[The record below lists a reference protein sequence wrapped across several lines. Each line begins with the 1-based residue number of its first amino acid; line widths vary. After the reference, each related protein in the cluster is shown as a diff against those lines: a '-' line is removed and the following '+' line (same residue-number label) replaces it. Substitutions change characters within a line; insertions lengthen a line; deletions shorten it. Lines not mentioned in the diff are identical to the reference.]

1 MVKFDGNDIT
11 VTQGDTLVFTLVIDG
26 AEEGNTVLFTVKA
39 RTKDTAA
46 LFRQEVSADA
56 NGKATFCM
64 ESSDTRLPAKTYVWD
79 ARLIIPHEGEEN
91 EVRTPMEYAS
101 FTVLEAVGDV

>member
-1 MVKFDGNDIT
+1 MVRFDGNDIT
-11 VTQGDTLVFTLVIDG
+11 VTQGDTLVFSIVMRG
-26 AEEGNTVLFTVKA
+26 AGQGSAVLFTVKKKPGDA
-39 RTKDTAA
+39 KA
-46 LFRQEVSADA
+46 LFAQEAAADV

-64 ESSDTRLPAKTYVWD
+64 QSSDTRLPAKTYVWD